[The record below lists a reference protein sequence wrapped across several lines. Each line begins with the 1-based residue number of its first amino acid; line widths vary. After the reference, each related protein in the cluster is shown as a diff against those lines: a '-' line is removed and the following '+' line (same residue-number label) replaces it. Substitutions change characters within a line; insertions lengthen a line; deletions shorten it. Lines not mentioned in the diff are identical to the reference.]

1 MLKTCSCPLVINLTI
16 QTGYRMRVH
25 IAPTY
30 PLACLL
36 VLVFMQLIFV
46 FLLPG
51 GGIPDASVKYV
62 ADLMEDLHTLP
73 TIEELAS
80 LISAPLKK
88 PLPIMDFL
96 FTELGDKASFVPTQP
111 LSQVCGVHVLSQ
123 VCTLDL
129 SIVVKPHNAE
139 YTYK

>member
-1 MLKTCSCPLVINLTI
+1 MGHPPV
-16 QTGYRMRVH
+16 RVH

-36 VLVFMQLIFV
+36 VLVFMQLILV

-62 ADLMEDLHTLP
+62 ADLMEDLHSLP

-80 LISAPLKK
+80 LISTPLKK

-96 FTELGDKASFVPTQP
+96 FTELGDMASFVPTQP

-123 VCTLDL
+123 VCGVHVL
-129 SIVVKPHNAE
+129 SQVCGVNVLSQVCGIHVHLIFPLQ
-139 YTYK
+139 